1 METHLDTGSTM
12 NVFIARQAILN
23 RKKQVSAYELFFREG
38 QVNAYPENTN
48 HHVATSKLIGRTYF
62 NKGIKPFTSGKRAL
76 INFSEESLLKR
87 LPFLLPKDEILIEI
101 LEDVEP
107 SDKVFSVCQ
116 ELVKSGYSIALDDF
130 VYKPEWKRFLTVVR
144 VIKFDIQQTSLD
156 EIEPLISEL
165 LAKTRIKLLA
175 EKVETH
181 AEYKQAVELGFH
193 LFQGYYFCKP
203 EMKQSQEIESTQML
217 LVMLLNEVKKKNINY
232 SKIIGLLEKDC
243 GLVYKMLCYVNSG
256 IFPLKGKITSVK
268 QAITYMG
275 ELQLKELISLFFTA
289 VLAQDKPPELIQIC
303 ATRAKFC
310 ELVIN
315 NLAPAICDQAFMTGM
330 FSLIDAILDIPM
342 RNITTRL
349 SLDEIICE
357 TLLDEEDISQT
368 PISMAL
374 RTIRHLENGRW
385 HLSEREALKLRIPI
399 ETINQYY
406 QQAIEWAE
414 HLEDCDTP

>member
-1 METHLDTGSTM
+1 M

-87 LPFLLPKDEILIEI
+87 LPFLLPKDEILIEV

-203 EMKQSQEIESTQML
+203 EMKQSQELESTQML
-217 LVMLLNEVKKKNINY
+217 LVMLFNEVSKPNINH
-232 SKIIGLLEKDC
+232 KKVIELLERDC
-243 GLVYKMLCYVNSG
+243 NLVYKVLCYVNSG
-256 IFPLKGKITSVK
+256 IFPIKGKITSVK

-289 VLAQDKPPELIQIC
+289 VLAQEKPPELIQIC

-310 ELVIN
+310 ESIIN
-315 NLAPAICDQAFMTGM
+315 EISPKFCDQAFMVGM

-342 RNITTRL
+342 RDVTERL
-349 SLDEIICE
+349 SLDDAICE
-357 TLLDEEDISQT
+357 TLHDEDDISQS

-374 RTIRHLENGRW
+374 RTIKYLERGSW
-385 HLSEREALKLRIPI
+385 HQSEREAMKLRVPV
-399 ETINQYY
+399 ETVNKHY
-406 QQAIEWAE
+406 QAAIEWAE
-414 HLEDCDTP
+414 HLEDCDMPQMN